1 MNKKK
6 KRISKFSYFNQNI
19 CYWCS
24 KNPSRRSDFLAHI
37 SSVKPGGQD
46 KMHYVDSPM
55 ECRSGKG
62 YCSGVTEFQKKK
74 E

>member
-1 MNKKK
+1 MLLVLKKPVST
-6 KRISKFSYFNQNI
+6 KRL
-19 CYWCS
+19 
-24 KNPSRRSDFLAHI
+24 FLAHI

-74 E
+74 G